1 MGLCSSQALQR
12 AMLMRQDLLVDQT
25 TELLHTAGFL
35 TSNRCDVRSRC
46 FDITA
51 RKGSVLLFLKMLSNI
66 DGLSEG
72 TALELKKLAEYFF
85 GSPLLIG
92 EKARDHELQGG
103 AVYVRYGI
111 PAVNVDTLSDFF
123 LHELPPLIYAAPGG
137 LYVKLDE
144 RALYAARTH
153 MNLSLGA
160 IASELGVSRRS
171 IRKYE
176 EGMDAKV
183 EIAVRLEALFDAPL
197 AVPINLLTPRA
208 CTTKTTRADSLPP
221 IEREAVSLLVSL
233 GFRVLPLFQ
242 APFEVLSQT
251 EEETL
256 LTGISKNTSL
266 MAKRAELMSSIS
278 RVVFARSLYITD
290 EEPKFFRISN
300 TVIVCLEELEQL
312 DSSTELVDLV
322 RERSE
327 DWLRL

>member
-1 MGLCSSQALQR
+1 
-12 AMLMRQDLLVDQT
+12 
-25 TELLHTAGFL
+25 
-35 TSNRCDVRSRC
+35 
-46 FDITA
+46 
-51 RKGSVLLFLKMLSNI
+51 MLSNI
-66 DGLSEG
+66 DGLSED

-92 EKARDHELQGG
+92 EKARDHELEAG

-111 PAVNVDTLSDFF
+111 PAVNVGTLSDFF
-123 LHELPPLIYAAPGG
+123 IGELPPLIYAAPGG

-144 RALYAARTH
+144 KALCAARAQ

-183 EIAVRLEALFDAPL
+183 EIAVRLEALLDAPL
-197 AVPINLLTPRA
+197 AVPINLLAPRVR
-208 CTTKTTRADSLPP
+208 TTKTMQANSLPP
-221 IEREAVSLLVSL
+221 IEKEAVSLLLGL
-233 GFRVLPLFQ
+233 GFKVLPLFQ

-278 RVVFARSLYITD
+278 RVVFARSLYITT

-300 TVIVCLEELEQL
+300 TVVVCLEELEQL
-312 DSSTELVDLV
+312 DSSAELVHLV

-327 DWLRL
+327 N

>member
-1 MGLCSSQALQR
+1 
-12 AMLMRQDLLVDQT
+12 MRQNLLDQT
-25 TELLHTAGFL
+25 TDVLHAAGFL
-35 TSNRCDVRSRC
+35 TSKRCDVRSRC

-51 RKGSVLLFLKMLSNI
+51 RRGSILLFLKMLSNI
-66 DGLSEG
+66 DGLSED

-92 EKARDHELQGG
+92 EKARDHELQAG

-123 LHELPPLIYAAPGG
+123 IDELPPLIYAAPGG

-144 RALYAARTH
+144 KALYAARTH

-183 EIAVRLEALFDAPL
+183 EIAVRLEGLLDAPL
-197 AVPINLLTPRA
+197 AVPINILAPRV
-208 CTTKTTRADSLPP
+208 CVTKIVRANSLPP
-221 IEREAVSLLVSL
+221 VEKEAVSLLLGL

-278 RVVFARSLYITD
+278 QVVFARSLYITA

-300 TVIVCLEELEQL
+300 TVVVCLEELEQL
-312 DSSTELVDLV
+312 DSSTELVHLV

-327 DWLRL
+327 N